1 MRTSEKGL
9 CKSLSVHLGMQVRRA
24 NGCEERF
31 FPVANVIEAE
41 GLRKSFGD
49 LVAVDGISFHVVR
62 GECFGILGP
71 NGAGKTSTIRMIYGF
86 SPMTGGILRVFGLPI
101 SEGWRV
107 IKAHIGVCQQENT
120 LDPDLSVQQNL
131 GVFASYFDV
140 PKRQARE
147 RAEKLL
153 EFMGLGQR
161 KKAKVTELS
170 GGMMRRLVLA
180 RALINEPDLLI
191 LDEPTTGL
199 DPQSRH
205 QVWDRL
211 EELRAK
217 GISIL
222 LTTHYMDEASR
233 LCDRL
238 VIVDHGRILVE
249 GTPMDLIRKHVG
261 HDVIEVATPSDALR
275 TYVASQSLAYE
286 DLGHRLIIY
295 IYGKEG
301 DQLFHKISDEYCQEG
316 CILRMATLEDV
327 FLKLTGRG
335 LRE

>member
-1 MRTSEKGL
+1 
-9 CKSLSVHLGMQVRRA
+9 
-24 NGCEERF
+24 
-31 FPVANVIEAE
+31 VANVIEAE

-49 LVAVDGISFHVVR
+49 LVAVDGLSFHVVR

-86 SPMTGGILRVFGLPI
+86 SPMTGGILRVFGLPT

-107 IKAHIGVCQQENT
+107 IKTRIGVCQQENN
-120 LDPDLSVQQNL
+120 LDPDLTVQQNL
-131 GVFASYFDV
+131 EVFARYFDI
-140 PKRQARE
+140 PKKQASQQ
-147 RAEKLL
+147 AEKLL
-153 EFMGLGQR
+153 EFIALSHR
-161 KKAKVTELS
+161 KNAKVTELS

-180 RALINEPDLLI
+180 RALINDPDLLI

-205 QVWDRL
+205 QVWERL
-211 EELRAK
+211 EELRSR
-217 GISIL
+217 GLSIL

-233 LCDRL
+233 LCDRV
-238 VIVDHGRILVE
+238 VIMDYGRILVE
-249 GTPMDLIRKHVG
+249 GKPLDLIRKHVG
-261 HDVIEVATPSDALR
+261 QDVIEVATPSDALR
-275 TYVASQSLAYE
+275 TYMGSQSVAYE

-295 IYGKEG
+295 GKESET
-301 DQLFHKISDEYCQEG
+301 LFHKITNEYCEEG